1 MGRGKDLKVKE
12 VKSNVMWVII
22 VAAIRKF
29 MYSSLR
35 VLSSSEL
42 SIHA

>member
-29 MYSSLR
+29 ICSSLR
-35 VLSSSEL
+35 VLSTSEL

>member
-22 VAAIRKF
+22 VAAISKF
-29 MYSSLR
+29 ICSSLR
-35 VLSSSEL
+35 VLSSLEL

>member
-1 MGRGKDLKVKE
+1 MARGKDLKVKE
-12 VKSNVMWVII
+12 VKSNVMWVTI

-29 MYSSLR
+29 ICSSLR
-35 VLSSSEL
+35 VLSSLEL